1 MMGSRE
7 RSLVRKIIPQSI
19 IGQSIRYLPVAFF
32 VFSSALAQAQRPAKI
47 PRIGFLF
54 TLSPSISPERVAAF
68 RQGLRDLGYFEGK
81 NIILEI
87 RSAEGKAERL
97 TELADELVR
106 LDVDVI
112 ITAGPTPTN
121 AAKKATKT
129 VPIVMTFDI
138 DPVGSGLVASLARP
152 GGNITGL
159 STLAPEISGKHLE
172 LLKETVPRLSRVAL
186 FRISTVQ
193 GSAQELKQ
201 VELAAAG
208 LGIRLRYLE
217 VRDPKDIET
226 SFQAAKNEHADAML
240 VGTSRILYGQRAQVV
255 KLAVQYRLPAM
266 YIEQEFVLAGGL
278 MAYATSISDLYRRAA
293 TYVDKI
299 LKGAKPAD
307 LPIEQPTK
315 FELLINLKSAKQI
328 ALTIPHNVLARADRV
343 IK

>member
-1 MMGSRE
+1 MNLR
-7 RSLVRKIIPQSI
+7 RKLVP
-19 IGQSIRYLPVAFF
+19 L
-32 VFSSALAQAQRPAKI
+32 ALAALLFGFGSVEARQPAKI
-47 PRIGFLF
+47 PRLGFLF
-54 TLSPSISPERVAAF
+54 TLSPSISSERVEAF

-81 NIILEI
+81 NIVIEI
-87 RSAEGKAERL
+87 RSAEGKAEPL
-97 TELADELVR
+97 TDLADELVR

-138 DPVGSGLVASLARP
+138 DTVGSGLVASLARP

-186 FRISTVQ
+186 FRTSTVQ

-201 VELAAAG
+201 VELAAGG
-208 LGIRLRYLE
+208 LGLRLHYFE
-217 VRDPKDIET
+217 VRDPKDLET
-226 SFQAAKNEHADAML
+226 SFQAAKSQHADAML
-240 VGTSRILYGQRAQVV
+240 VGTSRILYSQRAQVV
-255 KLAVQYRLPAM
+255 KLAVKYRLPAM

-293 TYVDKI
+293 TDVDKS

-315 FELLINLKSAKQI
+315 FEFVINVKAAKQI
-328 ALTIPHNVLARADRV
+328 GLTIPPNVLARADRV